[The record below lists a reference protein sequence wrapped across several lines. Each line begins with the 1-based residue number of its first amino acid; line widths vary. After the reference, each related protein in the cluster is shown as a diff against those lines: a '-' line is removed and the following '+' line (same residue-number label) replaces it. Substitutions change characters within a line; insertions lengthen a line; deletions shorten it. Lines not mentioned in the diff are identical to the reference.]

1 MAIDYIRETD
11 SRFQINGVSMPKPH
25 AFKTNR
31 KTPNKANGTERDINT
46 GNLILNPLCK
56 IYETKWRYKLLRDT
70 EYIKLYNA
78 VMSSSNSEY
87 KKGFKIKTIN
97 SNNWKLC
104 SYTTYE
110 QDDFDSPEVA
120 FVRNG
125 HRYYQDVEFSFTSM
139 KNDYTEE

>member
-1 MAIDYIRETD
+1 
-11 SRFQINGVSMPKPH
+11 
-25 AFKTNR
+25 
-31 KTPNKANGTERDINT
+31 
-46 GNLILNPLCK
+46 
-56 IYETKWRYKLLRDT
+56 
-70 EYIKLYNA
+70 
-78 VMSSSNSEY
+78 MSSSNSEY